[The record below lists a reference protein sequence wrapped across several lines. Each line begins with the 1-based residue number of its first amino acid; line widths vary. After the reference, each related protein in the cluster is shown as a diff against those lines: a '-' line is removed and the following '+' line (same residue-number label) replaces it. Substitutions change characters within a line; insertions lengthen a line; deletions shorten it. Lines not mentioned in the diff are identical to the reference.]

1 MPEQMALDLFNDDD
15 GAAPPSEAASNSDAS
30 TPSGQETRP
39 PKPPRMQPPSRAGEL
54 ASAPAGGRV
63 WRGSV
68 RITADDCSNDDDVA
82 IMPPAGSA
90 LPHTVAAC
98 LDRLAAE
105 GTISEPE
112 LDACRHRIALIARIA
127 KVRPDDLP
135 ADPLALRP
143 ILARTL
149 PSATRSPA
157 KPLTRARA
165 ALGDLLARAG
175 WVSPI
180 TRRTTPICGAWGRA
194 LAEAA
199 RQTSIKRL
207 PPFARYCAAQGVGPE
222 EVGSEH
228 FARFETFLERH
239 SLEPHP
245 RVIALATVK
254 RWHALQRA
262 LPFWPQVTVVMPKRI
277 VGQSGDWRDAPG
289 RGSPGPEA
297 RRSVALKLGS
307 YRILVGGAPEAPAYE
322 ATDAVVRPSGSDRPC
337 TLSACLDWVEAH
349 GAVSHA
355 VRKRQAG
362 AVTAVARL
370 TGRPPCDL
378 PADPAAL
385 RPLLRDVLPAA
396 HKMTH
401 KRWSNIRSDLKGLL
415 IATGWVSPLSTRMA
429 PISGPWAELLVAAG
443 AEHAVKALPPFARF
457 CAARDVLPHGVVA
470 SDLEAYETFLVSET
484 LDPQP
489 RTTVTHIARAWNRL
503 ARVAECWPKTTLA
516 LQSRRVRKSVEL
528 DALLPSFRQDLGA
541 YLAALRDPDPLD
553 PQASRPLAARTL
565 KAVRASILRAVAV
578 LLAAGEAPEAF
589 ARLADVVTP
598 ARLRT
603 VLLALHR
610 EAGGQWTSQTV
621 HLAYNLVAMARRW
634 VRLPTDAL
642 EELERLRRLVK
653 VRYTG
658 LSRRAQDILSQ
669 FSSDDQRRALFEL
682 PDRAFEQ
689 AEMLLREGKV
699 QKAAKLH
706 ETALALALV
715 LHGRPVR
722 ADNLH
727 MIDLARHLRRDP
739 RARPV
744 EFAFAPAEVKNRRAI
759 RIALDRPL
767 SERLERHIAAFR
779 PHLPGVSGSTVLFQG
794 LNGGVR
800 SEGTITKQI
809 NKLVQQQIGARF
821 RLHDA
826 RNLAVDLLLEDDPN
840 NMATAQQLLGH
851 SSDRVTE
858 AIYFVRRGRAAQAS
872 YAQAVSRT
880 LARSSPEKEQGDGR
894 RSKVGRGKQR
904 HTAEKDGG
912 R

>member
-1 MPEQMALDLFNDDD
+1 MPEQMTLDLL
-15 GAAPPSEAASNSDAS
+15 GANRTAPPLEAVSSSDAGAS
-30 TPSGQETRP
+30 SDQERRSP
-39 PKPPRMQPPSRAGEL
+39 EPPRLQPASRAGKL
-54 ASAPAGGRV
+54 ASLSTRGRV
-63 WRGSV
+63 RRGSV
-68 RITADDCSNDDDVA
+68 RITTDDRSNDSDAEVTSSVGH
-82 IMPPAGSA
+82 P
-90 LPHTVAAC
+90 LPRTVMEC
-98 LDRLAAE
+98 LDRLTAA
-105 GTISEPE
+105 GTIGAPE
-112 LDACRHRIALIARIA
+112 LDVCRQRIALIARIA
-127 KVRPDDLP
+127 KAQMDDLP

-149 PSATRSPA
+149 PSATRAPA
-157 KPLTRARA
+157 KPLLQARA
-165 ALGDLLARAG
+165 TLADLLMHAG

-180 TRRTTPICGAWGRA
+180 TRRTTPMRAVWGRL
-194 LAEAA
+194 LAQAA
-199 RQTSIKRL
+199 MQTSIKLL
-207 PPFARYCAAQGVGPE
+207 PPFARYCDAQGVAPD
-222 EVGSEH
+222 EVRSEH
-228 FARFETFLERH
+228 FARFEAVLERH

-289 RGSPGPEA
+289 RGTPGPEA
-297 RRSVALKLGS
+297 GRSVALKLGS
-307 YRILVGGAPEAPAYE
+307 YRILVGGAPEAPAHE

-337 TLSACLDWVEAH
+337 TLSACLDWVETH
-349 GAVSHA
+349 GAISDA

-370 TGRPPCDL
+370 TGRASCDL
-378 PADPAAL
+378 PADPATL
-385 RPLLRDVLPAA
+385 RPLLRDVLPTA

-415 IATGWVSPLSTRMA
+415 VATGWVSPLSARTA

-470 SDLEAYETFLVSET
+470 SDLEAYETFLVSDT

-489 RTTVTHIARAWNRL
+489 RTTVSQIARAWNRL
-503 ARVAECWPKTTLA
+503 ARVATCWSRTTLA
-516 LQSRRVRKSVEL
+516 LQSRRARKSAEL
-528 DALLPSFRQDLGA
+528 DALLPSFRQDLDV

-553 PQASRPLAARTL
+553 PQASQPLAARTL

-578 LLAAGEAPEAF
+578 LIAAGEAPEAF
-589 ARLADVVTP
+589 VRLADVVAP
-598 ARLRT
+598 DRLRT

-634 VRLPTDAL
+634 VKLPTDVL
-642 EELERLRRLVK
+642 QELERLRRPVK

-669 FSSDDQRRALFEL
+669 FSSDDQRQALFEL

-727 MIDLARHLRRDP
+727 KIDLARHLRRDP

-744 EFAFAPAEVKNRRAI
+744 EFAFAPAEVKNRRAT

-779 PHLPGVSGSTVLFQG
+779 PHLPGASGSTVLFQG

-826 RNLAVDLLLEDDPN
+826 RNLAVDMLLEDHPN

-858 AIYFVRRGRAAQAS
+858 AIYFVRRGRAAQAA

-904 HTAEKDGG
+904 RTAEKDCG